1 MNSNNS
7 SILKSFFLLWI
18 AGYVFFYIFPFPF
31 RHIYIGYN
39 FFAAPYLGAI
49 ESLNFFIGKNLLGHE
64 NLVYEEGGRGSGDTT
79 FDYVFLITRL
89 LLALVLA
96 LVLITLR
103 NKFKWI
109 KFAYPGMIVYARYFV
124 GITLIQYGVVKF
136 MIGQFPGPSISS
148 MEQTFGEFSPMGLA
162 WRFFGYSDLYK
173 IFMGLSEISAGLLL
187 LFRRTVVVG
196 AMLSIAVVTNIVL
209 VNFSFDVPVK
219 LFSSH
224 LLFFSIL
231 IFLPYA
237 KGLFDILILRK
248 PRILELNPLT
258 FSSKKLMW
266 TYRVVKFVLVVLIP
280 VSLLIGH
287 ISSQSYRK
295 SDNPWEGSYEVVK
308 FEKSKEDFPSDAE
321 WVKLILD
328 GKSMV
333 VERVSGRKTY
343 FTIGEIKEEGV
354 LSLTN
359 STDMEGDSTLQVVE
373 NREGYTLIAKI
384 GDIQFDITA
393 KRKNKSDYF
402 LISRGFNWINEYPL
416 NR

>member
-1 MNSNNS
+1 MNSDNTS
-7 SILKSFFLLWI
+7 VLKSFFLLWI

-31 RHIYIGYN
+31 RYLGFNI
-39 FFAAPYLGAI
+39 FAAPYIGAI

-64 NLVYEEGGRGSGDTT
+64 SLVYEQGGRGSGDTT

-89 LLALVLA
+89 LLALVMA
-96 LVLITLR
+96 FVLILSR
-103 NKFKWI
+103 KRFKWV
-109 KFAYPGMIVYARYFV
+109 KFSYPTMIVYARYFV

-136 MIGQFPGPSISS
+136 MIGQFPSPSISS

-173 IFMGLSEISAGLLL
+173 IFMGVSEISAGVLL

-237 KGLFDILILRK
+237 KSLFDILILRR
-248 PRILELNPLT
+248 PGILELNRLT
-258 FSSKKLMW
+258 FSSNKIKW
-266 TYRVVKFVLVVLIP
+266 TYRVVKFFMVVFIP
-280 VSLLIGH
+280 VSLMIGH
-287 ISSQSYRK
+287 YFGQSYRK
-295 SDNPWEGSYEVVK
+295 FDNPWEGKYEVIS
-308 FEKSKEDFPSDAE
+308 FEKNKPDFPSDAE
-321 WVKLILD
+321 WVKVILD

-343 FTIGEIKEEGV
+343 FTIGEIKEEGI

-373 NREGYTLIAKI
+373 NNEDYILIARI
-384 GDIQFDITA
+384 GEHQFDIAA
-393 KRKNKSDYF
+393 KRKKKMDYF
-402 LISRGFNWINEYPL
+402 LTSRGFNWVNEYPL
-416 NR
+416 NK